1 MTEESTKLKDE
12 MAAIRNQL
20 DQKANELLAVES
32 QSKAFEN
39 ELLLKEEKI
48 NELMDKINETSEDA
62 KASASKL
69 GMLDELR
76 KELGEANKSSQ
87 ELFEKNK
94 GLYDEIKTLKEEK
107 AHQEEM
113 LLQSAVKFK
122 SFQEKIE
129 ELTLAREK
137 DEPLKESL
145 NKELEEKNAQLA
157 EFKIQVSELNE
168 ERATLFKTI
177 DELEAVKIKYEVLQ
191 ESSTGNEKTKIE
203 NEHLRKRLEQA
214 CEFNEKGI
222 KRIYK

>member
-1 MTEESTKLKDE
+1 
-12 MAAIRNQL
+12 MATIRDQL
-20 DQKANELLAVES
+20 DQKTNELLAVQS

-39 ELLLKEEKI
+39 DLLLKEERI
-48 NELMDKINETSEDA
+48 NELIAKINETSEDA
-62 KASASKL
+62 KSSASKL
-69 GMLDELR
+69 DMLDEIR
-76 KELGEANKSSQ
+76 KELGEANKSCQ

-94 GLYDEIKTLKEEK
+94 ELYEENKTLKEEK

-113 LLQSAVKFK
+113 LLQSAMKFK

-129 ELTLAREK
+129 ELTSAREK
-137 DEPLKESL
+137 DEPLKENL
-145 NKELEEKNAQLA
+145 NKELEEKNAQLK

-177 DELEAVKIKYEVLQ
+177 DELEAVKVKYEVLQ

-214 CEFNEKGI
+214 CEFNEQGI
-222 KRIYK
+222 KRNYRINFNPFCRS